1 MAGQCSQGEV
11 TLEAVGWS
19 SVREG
24 MCALC
29 DVWVILGAVQRGAIS
44 RLLAK
49 ISEAEAMMHQVC
61 TCVFVHVFV
70 WCGGGGCVGVCVCV
84 CTFNTCM
91 VLCSLHVCSLMCQ
104 IQCMCVLPIIS

>member
-1 MAGQCSQGEV
+1 MFSGRSDAR
-11 TLEAVGWS
+11 AVGWS
-19 SVREG
+19 SVSEG
-24 MCALC
+24 VCALC
-29 DVWVILGAVQRGAIS
+29 DVWLILGAVQRGAIS

-91 VLCSLHVCSLMCQ
+91 VLCSLFV
-104 IQCMCVLPIIS
+104 V